1 MRKGVPF
8 DIDAAVEDLIRQARG
23 YKRIR
28 GIIQSYPLKF
38 RDTDWMVNPT
48 LSTILLLNNLF
59 P

>member
-1 MRKGVPF
+1 MMRKGVPF

-38 RDTDWMVNPT
+38 RDTDWMVNLA
-48 LSTILLLNNLF
+48 LSVRLNGI
-59 P
+59 